1 MKADESL
8 DTIKKLE
15 RNFDDESVERALAS
29 LDAGAFDGWMIS
41 KLLAGRGATLIW
53 PKIEQRL
60 KQNLSLTNIA
70 RLAEYLPRNEVTVL
84 LDQVGIDDSHLID
97 QIKDGRF
104 PPIRLL
110 PKERRERIYDKLRNI
125 VRAESSSE
133 HASTLLLFL
142 LDFDR
147 QPGADRFA
155 NEQSLKLA
163 TEWCLRIGDEQKV
176 EQVLSRLLWMRP
188 SQELLQLAEA
198 HLYNF
203 AWTMD
208 TTFLL
213 TGLMEATR
221 RSQKTDWIDRWYKYS
236 EPHGIDGW
244 VISQWI
250 RTTNCSRRALVSAKD
265 AIRFGCPGRQ
275 TLIRGMTEFLHRK
288 SVHRWMDRFMESN
301 INRRLVRAI
310 IPDVISRSPTKH
322 HCALAKQ
329 AMQAASDEESGNI
342 LLELIKFTR
351 DSEVV
356 DLAKERVHAYPNAP
370 ESFTL
375 MCEVAKS
382 DSAVAVP
389 WIKEWIAGALPDQV
403 GAGLTAVIAAS
414 PTTEHLQMARDWF
427 SKVEQQELPVSTWR
441 RARLLEAVLKG
452 DSAEDTIR
460 QASAL
465 LEKASDKTHPALRK
479 LARRLSKTKDFVDG
493 H

>member
-15 RNFDDESVERALAS
+15 RNFDDESVKRAVAS
-29 LDAGAFDGWMIS
+29 LDSGAFDGWMIS
-41 KLLAGRGATLIW
+41 TLLDGRGAKLLW

-70 RLAEYLPRNEVTVL
+70 RLADYLPWNEVTAL
-84 LDQVGIDDSHLID
+84 LEQAQIDDTQLID

-104 PPIRLL
+104 PPIRVL
-110 PKERRERIYDKLRNI
+110 PKERREHIYDQLRKI
-125 VRAESSSE
+125 VKAESRSE

-147 QPGADRFA
+147 QSGADRFA

-163 TEWCLRIGDEQKV
+163 TDWCLSFRDEQRV

-188 SQELLQLAEA
+188 TQEVLRLAES

-203 AWTMD
+203 EWTMD

-221 RSQKTDWIDRWYKYS
+221 GSQKTDWIDRWYEYS

-244 VISQWI
+244 VISEWI

-265 AIRFGCPGRQ
+265 AIRFGCSGRQ

-288 SVHRWMDRFMESN
+288 SVHRWIDRFIESN
-301 INRRLVRAI
+301 ISRRLVRAI
-310 IPDVISRSPTKH
+310 MPDVISRSPTKH
-322 HCALAKQ
+322 HCELAKQ
-329 AMQAASDEESGNI
+329 AMKAASDEESGNI
-342 LLELIKFTR
+342 LLELVKFTR
-351 DSEVV
+351 DSEVIE
-356 DLAKERVHAYPNAP
+356 LAKQRVDEFPNAP

-375 MCEVAKS
+375 MCEIAQS
-382 DSAVAVP
+382 DSALAVP
-389 WIKEWIAGALPDQV
+389 WITEWIKTALPDQV
-403 GAGLTAVIAAS
+403 GDGLTAIVAAS
-414 PTTEHLQMARDWF
+414 PTQEHLQMARDWF
-427 SKVEQQELPVSTWR
+427 SKVEQEGLPVSTWR
-441 RARLLEAVLKG
+441 RARLL
-452 DSAEDTIR
+452 D
-460 QASAL
+460 AL
-465 LEKASDKTHPALRK
+465 LKVDRQEETIQKASMLLHKASDKTHPDL
-479 LARRLSKTKDFVDG
+479 RRLSRRLG
-493 H
+493 EGS

>member
-15 RNFDDESVERALAS
+15 RNFDDESVKRALAS
-29 LDAGAFDGWMIS
+29 LDEGAFDGWMIS
-41 KLLAGRGATLIW
+41 KLLDGRGATLLW

-70 RLAEYLPRNEVTVL
+70 RLADYLPWNEVTVL
-84 LDQVGIDDSHLID
+84 LEQARIDDSQLID
-97 QIKDGRF
+97 QIKDGHF
-104 PPIRLL
+104 PPIRVLQ
-110 PKERRERIYDKLRNI
+110 KERRERIYGNLRKI
-125 VRAESSSE
+125 VTAESSSK

-147 QPGADRFA
+147 QSGADRFA
-155 NEQSLKLA
+155 SEQSLKLA
-163 TEWCLRIGDEQKV
+163 TDWCLSFRDEQRV

-188 SQELLQLAEA
+188 SQEIVRLAEA

-203 AWTMD
+203 EWTMD

-221 RSQKTDWIDRWYKYS
+221 GSQKTDWIDRWYEYS

-244 VISQWI
+244 VISEWI
-250 RTTNCSRRALVSAKD
+250 RTTNCSRRALASAKN
-265 AIRFGCPGRQ
+265 AIRFGCSDRQ

-288 SVHRWMDRFMESN
+288 SVHRWMDRFIESN

-322 HCALAKQ
+322 NCALAKQ
-329 AMQAASDEESGNI
+329 AMKAASDEESGNI
-342 LLELIKFTR
+342 LLELVKFTR

-356 DLAKERVHAYPNAP
+356 DLAKQRVSEFPNAP

-375 MCEVAKS
+375 MCEIAKT
-382 DSAVAVP
+382 DPAVAVP
-389 WIKEWIAGALPDQV
+389 WLKEWIKTALPDQV
-403 GAGLTAVIAAS
+403 GDGLTAIVVAS
-414 PTTEHLQMARDWF
+414 PTPEHLTMAREWF
-427 SKVEQQELPVSTWR
+427 SKVQQEELPVSTWR
-441 RARLLEAVLKG
+441 RARLVDAVLKV
-452 DSAEDTIR
+452 DPMEDTIH
-460 QASAL
+460 QALAL
-465 LEKASDKTHPALRK
+465 LEKASDKTHPILKR
-479 LARRLSKTKDFVDG
+479 LSRRLTETDRG
-493 H
+493 R